1 MKAVVKTRPEPGN
14 VEYIDMPDP
23 KAGPGQ
29 VVIEV
34 CNAGVCGTD
43 IHIFKSEYVIKP
55 PVILGHEFCGTIVE
69 VGTGVT
75 RFKAGDRV
83 TVNPSAGRLCGKC
96 RYCQSGAPF
105 FCIDRAAVGSGMD
118 GGFARYCCVRQEI
131 VIPLPG
137 NLDFEVGA
145 LCEPFACA
153 VQAVIELTTINPGD
167 VVAVSG
173 PGPIGLMCAMLA
185 KGQGAHVVLLGTASD
200 TGRMA
205 LSKSLGVDV
214 TVNVG
219 TEDPREI
226 IKQLT
231 QGYGADVVLEC
242 AGAPAS
248 AAMCLDLVR
257 KMGRYTQVGL
267 FGAPLQIELD
277 KVVLKQVR
285 FQGSICHTWETWER
299 TMRLLGDGAF
309 DLRPLISNRLPL
321 SRWNEAFQGV
331 INKQETKVLLHP
343 EE

>member
-14 VEYIDMPDP
+14 VEYTDMPDP
-23 KAGPGQ
+23 QAGPGQ

-34 CNAGVCGTD
+34 RNAGVCGTD

-55 PVILGHEFCGTIVE
+55 PVILGHELCGTIVE
-69 VGTGVT
+69 TGPGVT
-75 RFKAGDRV
+75 RLKVGDRV

-96 RYCQSGAPF
+96 RYCQVGAPF
-105 FCIDRAAVGSGMD
+105 FCIDRAAVGSGMN
-118 GGFARYCCVRQEI
+118 GGFAKYCGVRQEI

-137 NLDFEVGA
+137 NLDFEAGA

-185 KGQGAHVVLLGTASD
+185 KGQGAHVVLLGTAND
-200 TGRMA
+200 AGRMA
-205 LSKSLGVDV
+205 LSKSLGVDA
-214 TVNVG
+214 TVNVSA
-219 TEDPREI
+219 EDPREI

-231 QGYGADVVLEC
+231 QGYGADAVLEC

-257 KMGRYTQVGL
+257 KMGRYTQVGI
-267 FGAPLQIELD
+267 FGVPLQIDLD

-331 INKQETKVLLHP
+331 INKSETKVLLHP
-343 EE
+343 E